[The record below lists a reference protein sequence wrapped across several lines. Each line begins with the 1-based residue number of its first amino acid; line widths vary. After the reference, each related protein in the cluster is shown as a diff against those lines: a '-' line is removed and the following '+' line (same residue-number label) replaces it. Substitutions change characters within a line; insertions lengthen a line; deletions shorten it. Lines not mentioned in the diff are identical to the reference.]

1 MKIKKKGN
9 PENRF
14 DFYNFVKE
22 IILIEMKT
30 KIFSIIMV
38 LVISTTFA
46 LSQKTTFSLLGG
58 VNFQN
63 MNGKDNA
70 GNKLD
75 YKFITCFHAGIH
87 LFSPIAPEFYFQPG
101 LLFSTKG
108 ANNKIANPDLKYR
121 LSYIELPLN
130 IVYRGEMRDGSVML
144 GFGPYMAFA
153 VGGKVIFEN
162 DARQDIVF
170 TTVVETSDDPLATYL
185 NPFDAGANI
194 FAGYELESGM
204 FLQLNTQ
211 LGLLKINPEDKRITT
226 DEKKVRNTG
235 FCLSLGYRF

>member
-1 MKIKKKGN
+1 MKTRI
-9 PENRF
+9 
-14 DFYNFVKE
+14 FYF
-22 IILIEMKT
+22 ILI
-30 KIFSIIMV
+30 FAF
-38 LVISTTFA
+38 STTVA
-46 LSQKTTFSLLGG
+46 ISQKTTFGILGG
-58 VNFQN
+58 GNFQN

-75 YKFITCFHAGIH
+75 YKLITCFHAGIH
-87 LFSPIAPEFYFQPG
+87 LFTPIAPEFWFQPG

-108 ANNKIANPDLKYR
+108 ANNKVADPDLKYR
-121 LSYIELPLN
+121 LSYLELPLN

-170 TTVVETSDDPLATYL
+170 TTVVETSDDPLATYF
-185 NPFDAGANI
+185 NPFDAGVNI
-194 FAGYELESGM
+194 FAGYEFETGM

-211 LGLLKINPEDKRITT
+211 LGLLKINPEDKKITNS
-226 DEKKVRNTG
+226 EKVIRNTG
-235 FCLSLGYRF
+235 FGLSLGYRF